1 MEIEMHRRP
10 FAGSRNKLDL
20 GNPVQVR
27 IVRKRLKISKEQLN
41 NLVRKAG
48 DSIAAVRKEAGS
60 RQVLKLPQ
68 ANLNQAHQNQAQLP
82 EQAVIAQNETT
93 TETQQ
98 ALV

>member
-1 MEIEMHRRP
+1 MHRRP

-48 DSIAAVRKEAGS
+48 DSIAAVRKEASS

-68 ANLNQAHQNQAQLP
+68 AQLP
-82 EQAVIAQNETT
+82 PSAVIAQNETT
-93 TETQQ
+93 TETQP

>member
-20 GNPVQVR
+20 GNRVQVR
-27 IVRKRLKISKEQLN
+27 IVRKRLKISEEQLS

-48 DSIAAVRKEAGS
+48 DSIAAVRKEASS
-60 RQVLKLPQ
+60 RQLLTLPQ
-68 ANLNQAHQNQAQLP
+68 AQVPPAQVP
-82 EQAVIAQNETT
+82 PAAIAQQETT
-93 TETQQ
+93 TETQP

>member
-1 MEIEMHRRP
+1 MHRRP

-68 ANLNQAHQNQAQLP
+68 ANLNQAHRNQAQLP
-82 EQAVIAQNETT
+82 AQAVIAQNETT
-93 TETQQ
+93 ETQQ

>member
-1 MEIEMHRRP
+1 MYRRP

-20 GNPVQVR
+20 DNKVQVR
-27 IVRKRLKISKEQLN
+27 IVRKRLKISKEQLDH
-41 NLVRKAG
+41 LVRKAG

-68 ANLNQAHQNQAQLP
+68 AQLP
-82 EQAVIAQNETT
+82 TAAVIAQNETT
-93 TETQQ
+93 SETQP

>member
-27 IVRKRLKISKEQLN
+27 IVRKRLKISEEQLN

-60 RQVLKLPQ
+60 RQLLKLPP
-68 ANLNQAHQNQAQLP
+68 AHLQP
-82 EQAVIAQNETT
+82 PAVIDQNETT
-93 TETQQ
+93 AETQP
-98 ALV
+98 AVI

>member
-1 MEIEMHRRP
+1 MYRRP

-20 GNPVQVR
+20 DNKVQVR
-27 IVRKRLKISKEQLN
+27 IVRKRLKISKEQLDH
-41 NLVRKAG
+41 LVRKAG

-68 ANLNQAHQNQAQLP
+68 AQLP
-82 EQAVIAQNETT
+82 PAAVIAQNETT
-93 TETQQ
+93 TETQP

>member
-1 MEIEMHRRP
+1 MHRRP
-10 FAGSRNKLDL
+10 FAGSRNKMDL

-41 NLVRKAG
+41 NLVQKAG

-68 ANLNQAHQNQAQLP
+68 AHLNQAHVPAP
-82 EQAVIAQNETT
+82 AVIAQNETT
-93 TETQQ
+93 TEPQP

>member
-68 ANLNQAHQNQAQLP
+68 AHLNQAQVPPA
-82 EQAVIAQNETT
+82 AVIAQKETT
-93 TETQQ
+93 TEPQQ

>member
-1 MEIEMHRRP
+1 MHRRP

-20 GNPVQVR
+20 GNRVQVR
-27 IVRKRLKISKEQLN
+27 IVRKRLKISEEQLN
-41 NLVRKAG
+41 TLVRKAG

-68 ANLNQAHQNQAQLP
+68 AQVP
-82 EQAVIAQNETT
+82 PAVIAREEMT
-93 TETQQ
+93 TETQS